1 MEHVYRE
8 MLRNLLKKKY
18 YSIKQKKKRLNV
30 GEESKIELIL
40 ELYDYLGFGDINEK
54 MTPTPDE
61 IMIALYKRDHWH
73 IEQCNRQIRTLILFG
88 MNSEGPQNPTVD
100 VVRQLPKKSCPKFF
114 ILDFVV
120 YIITIINH

>member
-40 ELYDYLGFGDINEK
+40 ELYDYLGLGDIED
-54 MTPTPDE
+54 TSLTPDE
-61 IMIALYKRDHWH
+61 IMIALYKRDH
-73 IEQCNRQIRTLILFG
+73 
-88 MNSEGPQNPTVD
+88 
-100 VVRQLPKKSCPKFF
+100 
-114 ILDFVV
+114 
-120 YIITIINH
+120 

>member
-1 MEHVYRE
+1 MEHVYKE

-18 YSIKQKKKRLNV
+18 HSIKQKKKRLNV

-61 IMIALYKRDHWH
+61 IMIALYKRDH
-73 IEQCNRQIRTLILFG
+73 
-88 MNSEGPQNPTVD
+88 
-100 VVRQLPKKSCPKFF
+100 
-114 ILDFVV
+114 
-120 YIITIINH
+120 